1 VTGRLSPAARI
12 DGMAVAFEL
21 DPPITDE
28 LRERVVELWVEVTN
42 AGGAVGFVP
51 PVGADDVRPL
61 ATASLAAVEDGPDHL
76 LIQTDDGELT
86 GLLFVVDNRFAF
98 KDHWRVLKRVM
109 VTPRGQGRGLGTS
122 LMRQAEHVG
131 RAMGLA
137 ALQIT
142 VRAGAGTEKFY
153 ERLGYTEVGRLPGA
167 LRVGPHDDR
176 DEIYMWMPLTG

>member
-1 VTGRLSPAARI
+1 MSL
-12 DGMAVAFEL
+12 AFVL

-28 LRERVVELWVEVTN
+28 LRERIVALWVEVTN

-51 PVGADDVRPL
+51 EVEADDVRPL
-61 ATASLAAVEDGPDHL
+61 AERTLAGVQRGPDRL

-86 GLLFVVDNRFAF
+86 GLLFFIDNRFAF

-109 VTPRGQGRGLGTS
+109 VTPHGQGRGLGTA
-122 LMRQAEHVG
+122 LMREAERIG
-131 RAMGLA
+131 REMGLA
-137 ALQIT
+137 ALNVT

-167 LRVGPHDDR
+167 LRVGPDDER
-176 DEIYMWMPLTG
+176 DEIFMWMPLR

>member
-1 VTGRLSPAARI
+1 
-12 DGMAVAFEL
+12 MAVAFEL

-28 LRERVVELWVEVTN
+28 LRERIVELWVEVTN

-51 PVGADDVRPL
+51 PVAAADVRPL
-61 ATASLAAVEDGPDHL
+61 AETSLAGIEEGPDHL
-76 LIQTDDGELT
+76 LIQTDGGELT
-86 GLLFVVDNRFAF
+86 GLLFIVDNRFAL

-122 LMRQAEHVG
+122 LMREAERIG
-131 RAMGLA
+131 REMGLA
-137 ALQIT
+137 ALNVT

-167 LRVGPHDDR
+167 LRVGPDDDR
-176 DEIYMWMPLTG
+176 DEIYLWRPLGER

>member
-1 VTGRLSPAARI
+1 
-12 DGMAVAFEL
+12 MAIAFVL

-28 LRERVVELWVEVTN
+28 LRERIVDLWAEVTN

-51 PVGADDVRPL
+51 PVRAEDVRPL
-61 ATASLAAVEDGPDHL
+61 AEATLAAVEAGPDRL

-86 GLLFVVDNRFAF
+86 GLLFFVDNRFAF

-109 VTPRGQGRGLGTS
+109 VMPRGQGRGLGTA
-122 LMRQAEHVG
+122 LMREAERVG
-131 RAMGLA
+131 REMGLA
-137 ALQIT
+137 ALNVT

-167 LRVGPHDDR
+167 LRVGPDDER
-176 DEIYMWMPLTG
+176 DEIYMLLPLAG